1 LIIWA
6 FYTTGIE
13 ATIKP
18 DTTLVLQRE
27 RGFGF
32 SSKIRWRKWQQNVED
47 LKRKP
52 EEAAA

>member
-18 DTTLVLQRE
+18 DTTLVLLRE

-32 SSKIRWRKWQQNVED
+32 SSKIRWRKWQQNVQD

-52 EEAAA
+52 EEAVA